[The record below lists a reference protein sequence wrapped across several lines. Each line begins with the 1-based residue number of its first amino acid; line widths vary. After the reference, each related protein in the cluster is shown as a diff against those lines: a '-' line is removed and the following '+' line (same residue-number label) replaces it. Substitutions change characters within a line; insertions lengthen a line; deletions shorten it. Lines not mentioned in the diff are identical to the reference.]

1 MVSVITSVIGLLV
14 AGLIILLIRKD
25 RLHVTHGMGW
35 IIVAT
40 GFALLGF
47 APRIMDQMANYLG
60 VEYPPVLALTLA
72 ISVLVVKILLMDI
85 QHSHLEMRNQRLV
98 QRMAMLET
106 DLRRL
111 QRSAAEDARA
121 DPSSSVSGD
130 AR

>member
-106 DLRRL
+106 DLKRL
-111 QRSAAEDARA
+111 QRSAAADAKA
-121 DPSSSVSGD
+121 APSSSISGD
-130 AR
+130 AS

>member
-106 DLRRL
+106 DLKRL
-111 QRSAAEDARA
+111 QRSAAADAKA
-121 DPSSSVSGD
+121 APSSSVSGD
-130 AR
+130 AS

>member
-111 QRSAAEDARA
+111 QRSAAEDAKA

-130 AR
+130 AS